1 MLVQHDTNG
10 QKHVKVKPQYT
21 MPFYGN
27 IVTIFLK
34 LKINKKYIKWNEG
47 CDKIKFVQYKK
58 V

>member
-47 CDKIKFVQYKK
+47 CDKIKFVQYK
-58 V
+58 